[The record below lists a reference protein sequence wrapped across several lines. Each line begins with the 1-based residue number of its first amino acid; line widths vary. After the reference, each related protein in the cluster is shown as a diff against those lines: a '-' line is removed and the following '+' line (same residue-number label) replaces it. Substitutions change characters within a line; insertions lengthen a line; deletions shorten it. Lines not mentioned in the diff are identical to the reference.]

1 MADTYDKYFRIVVNG
16 IQFQLLHNI
25 QGSKHIY
32 AVLDSK
38 DVECI
43 RITVDIDDP
52 ETELFIGS
60 LSYCPDCA
68 LDKSLP
74 RGEGTVAMIKAALIF
89 VMKQTEMDFV
99 TLTDDSSF
107 DCELPDD
114 DALINI
120 ELYTHNFL
128 IYGKTWYQRKF
139 GAVPDDK
146 LEIERERERDMEI
159 SLDNLHKPLPN
170 DFKYIWPNHLST
182 NLKHNNWLVAF
193 RDEMKELYETKKSEW
208 DSLTYF
214 HEIFGKEFKENV
226 HCAIFKLLEP
236 HLRKYYNIPNFK
248 MTQWKIERSAIE
260 SYPEFTEI
268 VENVEPL
275 HVKRNNDE
283 ARFTYIPNFTVG
295 GKRTRKNGTR
305 HTVKYIPKFYA
316 GLYGYLSTAP
326 SERINNLGKTLR
338 KRTSNLL

>member
-1 MADTYDKYFRIVVNG
+1 MADTYDKYFIIVVNG

-25 QGSKHIY
+25 KGSKHIY

-38 DVECI
+38 GVECI
-43 RITVDIDDP
+43 KITVDIDDP
-52 ETELFIGS
+52 EKELFIGG
-60 LSYCPDCA
+60 LSYRPDCA

-74 RGEGTVAMIKAALIF
+74 RGGGTVAMIKAALIF

-99 TLTDDSSF
+99 TLADDSSF
-107 DCELPDD
+107 DCELPEN

-139 GAVPDDK
+139 GAVPVDDDK
-146 LEIERERERDMEI
+146 LERDMEI
-159 SLDNLHKPLPN
+159 SLEKLHKPLPN

-182 NLKHNNWLVAF
+182 NLKHNDWLVAF

-208 DSLTYF
+208 DSMTYF
-214 HEIFGKEFKENV
+214 RAIFGKKCKENV
-226 HCAIFKLLEP
+226 HCAVFKLLEP
-236 HLRKYYNIPNFK
+236 HLRKYYNIPNFQ
-248 MTQWKIERSAIE
+248 MTQWKIERSSIE

-268 VENVEPL
+268 VENLEPL
-275 HVKRNNDE
+275 HAKRKTKINDK
-283 ARFTYIPNFTVG
+283 ARFAYMFNNIPNFTVG

-305 HTVKYIPKFYA
+305 HAVNYIPKFYA
-316 GLYGYLSTAP
+316 GLHGYLSTAH
-326 SERINNLGKTLR
+326 SERITNRGKTLR
-338 KRTSNLL
+338 KRQS